1 VNQGLG
7 SAEVMFQ
14 RFQDHFD
21 FAYERETNPVLAITV
36 HPQTI
41 GRAHH
46 LLGME
51 RLLTHM
57 AGHDGVWF
65 ASLSEIYDCWT
76 D

>member
-1 VNQGLG
+1 
-7 SAEVMFQ
+7 M
-14 RFQDHFD
+14 
-21 FAYERETNPVLAITV
+21 LAITV

-46 LLGME
+46 IMMLE
-51 RLLTHM
+51 RLLEHM

-65 ASLSEIYDCWT
+65 ASLSDIYDTWT

>member
-1 VNQGLG
+1 
-7 SAEVMFQ
+7 M
-14 RFQDHFD
+14 
-21 FAYERETNPVLAITV
+21 AITV

-46 LLGME
+46 IMMFE
-51 RLLTHM
+51 RLIDYM

-65 ASLSEIYDCWT
+65 TSLSDIYDTWT